1 MAEPKIKSQSVNHR
15 RYFTPKHLPGIG
27 TLQDGGVRA
36 NCPLRAALRESEIIW
51 PSAQRP
57 DLVVSIGT
65 GYALDETTTSADTPD
80 RLPRGR
86 FLERAVRTF
95 LSSPAVDGRRGWQD
109 AWDSIPEAV
118 RPDTFRLDRVV
129 TGNLPELDDAR
140 ALGELGEFDY
150 RIPEELTRAWL
161 AKSFFFELDEEP
173 TMAHGYHECR
183 GSILCCKYGAPDILQ
198 QVSSLF
204 PGAHVEFSDGTNL
217 GALDDHQGCSTCG
230 YYRKRVSLRVPS
242 IHETVQ
248 LGVWDETGNSAIG
261 GFPTS
266 IHDLLDQQQAN
277 CPFGRADH
285 RSDLWPPLR
294 QCYCTGRKRS
304 HTFVQTDR
312 PSKRRRL

>member
-1 MAEPKIKSQSVNHR
+1 
-15 RYFTPKHLPGIG
+15 
-27 TLQDGGVRA
+27 
-36 NCPLRAALRESEIIW
+36 
-51 PSAQRP
+51 
-57 DLVVSIGT
+57 
-65 GYALDETTTSADTPD
+65 
-80 RLPRGR
+80 
-86 FLERAVRTF
+86 

-150 RIPEELTRAWL
+150 RIPEKLTRAWL

-173 TMAHGYHECR
+173 TMVHGYYECR
-183 GSILCCKYGAPDILQ
+183 GSILCCKYGAPDILR
-198 QVSSLF
+198 QVVSLF
-204 PGAHVEFSDGTNL
+204 PGFHVEFSDGTNL

-261 GFPTS
+261 GFPIS
-266 IHDLLDQQQAN
+266 VHDLLDQQQAN

-304 HTFVQTDR
+304 RTFVQADR